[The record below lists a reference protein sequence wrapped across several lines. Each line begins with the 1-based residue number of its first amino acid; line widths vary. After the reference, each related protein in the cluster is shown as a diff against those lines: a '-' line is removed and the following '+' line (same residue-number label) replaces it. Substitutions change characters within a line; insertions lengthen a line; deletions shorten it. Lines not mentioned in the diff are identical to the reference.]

1 MAGLSE
7 SLKRIRITGVNL
19 FGVQVNLDELLR
31 SQDVDDRIAKL
42 SEIKRDLEAA
52 VAAVSS
58 LQAEATTKKTEVETL
73 RSAAK
78 QAAEDKETAEKLLTV
93 PEESLARVIA
103 KANSRGRIRGVVEG
117 ILIGL
122 LTGVGSSFL
131 VWYLTQ

>member
-1 MAGLSE
+1 VAGLSE
-7 SLKRIRITGVNL
+7 SLKRLRITGVNL

-31 SQDVDDRIAKL
+31 SQDVDERIAKL

-52 VAAVSS
+52 VFAVSS
-58 LQAEATTKKTEVETL
+58 LQAEAETKKTEVETL

-78 QAAEDKETAEKLLTV
+78 QAVEDEQTAEKLLTV

-103 KANSRGRIRGVVEG
+103 KANARGRSRGVVEG

-122 LTGVGSSFL
+122 LTGAGSSFL